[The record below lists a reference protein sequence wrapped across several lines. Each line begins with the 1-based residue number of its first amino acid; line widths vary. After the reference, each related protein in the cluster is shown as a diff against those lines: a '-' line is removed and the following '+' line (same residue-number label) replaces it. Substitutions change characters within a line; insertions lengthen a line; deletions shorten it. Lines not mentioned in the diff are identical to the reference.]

1 MGRIIVLL
9 IAIFIS
15 STKMYGQ
22 IYEREKPL
30 FVMTQHRVHV
40 YGVYEKGK
48 DGIYKF
54 IDYGSDKPI
63 SPDNFLKLSDGNER
77 FYAFDKKNNRLYFY
91 TDNLF
96 GYYSPTEQ
104 WPMNDVRKGIKNAKV
119 TNVTLEDIGRIIDDG
134 RKALDNIYIQKNDS
148 ILEQKRITLENERKK
163 QIKDSLENAN
173 KRNIEYENYRRN
185 HDWHELSL
193 SYSEFLNCKF
203 CGSLH
208 TEKDLYVMSLSS
220 DTIYYIRKEPDIVKL
235 GQVFQKIHYAEI
247 SESLKKDK
255 KFREYVEI
263 WKDSIALYNQVSNL
277 NALELNVYR
286 YLEFKESIRK
296 IAPYG
301 YIESWGWN
309 LNYADGVEPY
319 FHFYNTSE
327 KTIKYVD
334 FYFSLYNDVGDRC
347 LLKYNKSY
355 TGSVRGVGPVETDC
369 TGEWSWSRATHYT
382 SADATEMRITKIVI
396 TYMDKT
402 TRTLTVNAILYE

>member
-1 MGRIIVLL
+1 
-9 IAIFIS
+9 
-15 STKMYGQ
+15 
-22 IYEREKPL
+22 
-30 FVMTQHRVHV
+30 
-40 YGVYEKGK
+40 
-48 DGIYKF
+48 
-54 IDYGSDKPI
+54 
-63 SPDNFLKLSDGNER
+63 
-77 FYAFDKKNNRLYFY
+77 
-91 TDNLF
+91 
-96 GYYSPTEQ
+96 
-104 WPMNDVRKGIKNAKV
+104 
-119 TNVTLEDIGRIIDDG
+119 
-134 RKALDNIYIQKNDS
+134 
-148 ILEQKRITLENERKK
+148 
-163 QIKDSLENAN
+163 
-173 KRNIEYENYRRN
+173 
-185 HDWHELSL
+185 
-193 SYSEFLNCKF
+193 
-203 CGSLH
+203 
-208 TEKDLYVMSLSS
+208 MSLSS

-402 TRTLTVNAILYE
+402 TRTLTGNAILYE